1 MNPIY
6 KVLIIGLGNIGML
19 LDIKN
24 IKNDIVQSHIKSFSI
39 NNSFEIMGA
48 VDIDEKNL
56 KILEK
61 KVDLNYV
68 CMTSTLCYFV

>member
-6 KVLIIGLGNIGML
+6 KVLIIGWGNIGML